1 MNTIDETNIAQKEV
15 TTKETRMQHKKG
27 RSQLS
32 EVWRRLK
39 KNKGALIGFYIFAAI
54 VLLALAAPIIVD
66 YETQVA
72 GSNSA
77 ERLLAPSLKH
87 LCGTDDM
94 GRDIF
99 ARLIYGARFSLMVGV
114 VSSAIAAV
122 IGIAAGAIAGYFGG
136 KIDMVIMRIDDVISS
151 IPSILMA
158 MCIVAALGTD
168 SFNLMLAIGIS
179 SISKFSRI
187 TRAAVMSV
195 SGSEY
200 VEAARAVGESEA
212 QIIIKHI
219 LPNCLSPI
227 IVQGTLR
234 VGTCIVRASSLSF
247 LGLGIAPPSPEW
259 GAMLSAGRQYLRGYS
274 YMTIAPGLAIMLTVV
289 SLNLLGDG
297 LRDAL
302 DPKQK

>member
-1 MNTIDETNIAQKEV
+1 MSIVKKNTAAGQDAAP
-15 TTKETRMQHKKG
+15 RHRKG
-27 RSQLS
+27 RSQVA

-39 KNKGALIGFYIFAAI
+39 KSKGAMIGFVIFTAI
-54 VLLALAAPIIVD
+54 VLLALLAPVLVD
-66 YETQVA
+66 YETQVI
-72 GSNSA
+72 GSNSL
-77 ERLLAPSLKH
+77 ERLQAPSLKH

-114 VSSAIAAV
+114 VATIIAAV
-122 IGIAAGAIAGYFGG
+122 IGITAGAVSGYFGG
-136 KIDMVIMRIDDVISS
+136 RVDMIIMRLDDIIGS

-158 MCIVAALGTD
+158 MCIVAALGTG

-179 SISKFSRI
+179 SINKFSRI

-195 SGSEY
+195 AGSEY

-219 LPNCLSPI
+219 LPNCLSSI

-247 LGLGIAPPSPEW
+247 LGLGISPPSPEW